1 MKNRRDIKSEMAYFY
16 TAIKNMDKKDSIKN
30 SKIQEHEIS
39 IEDVIYDKESENI
52 DIENQAFEKNLL
64 GWIELIENENLHSAI
79 RNLSIEDQIF
89 ISYIVKECKTQ
100 EELSK
105 KYKVTQSAICQ
116 RFCKL
121 IKTMKKEF
129 LKNFPKC
136 L

>member
-100 EELSK
+100 RELED
-105 KYKVTQSAICQ
+105 KYKIAHQNISK
-116 RFCKL
+116 RFSKIIEKL
-121 IKTMKKEF
+121 RKI
-129 LKNFPKC
+129 LR
-136 L
+136 

>member
-100 EELSK
+100 RELED
-105 KYKVTQSAICQ
+105 KYKIAHQNISK
-116 RFCKL
+116 RFSKIIEKL
-121 IKTMKKEF
+121 RKI
-129 LKNFPKC
+129 LK
-136 L
+136 

>member
-16 TAIKNMDKKDSIKN
+16 TVIKNMDKKDSIKS

-100 EELSK
+100 RELED
-105 KYKVTQSAICQ
+105 KYKIAHQNISK
-116 RFCKL
+116 RFSKIIEKL
-121 IKTMKKEF
+121 RKI
-129 LKNFPKC
+129 LK
-136 L
+136 

>member
-100 EELSK
+100 RELAKIYNVDHRTVGRRFQKILNIIK
-105 KYKVTQSAICQ
+105 K
-116 RFCKL
+116 FLCK
-121 IKTMKKEF
+121 K
-129 LKNFPKC
+129 
-136 L
+136 

>member
-16 TAIKNMDKKDSIKN
+16 TVIKNMDKKDSIKN
-30 SKIQEHEIS
+30 SKIQEHEVS
-39 IEDVIYDKESENI
+39 IEDVLYDKELENA

-100 EELSK
+100 RELED
-105 KYKVTQSAICQ
+105 KYKIAHQNISK
-116 RFCKL
+116 RFSKIIEKL
-121 IKTMKKEF
+121 RKI
-129 LKNFPKC
+129 LK
-136 L
+136 

>member
-16 TAIKNMDKKDSIKN
+16 TVNKNMDIKDSIKN

-64 GWIELIENENLHSAI
+64 GWIELIENEKLHKAI
-79 RNLSIEDQIF
+79 KNLSIEDQIF

-100 EELSK
+100 RELED
-105 KYKVTQSAICQ
+105 KYKIAHQNISK
-116 RFCKL
+116 RFSKIIEKL
-121 IKTMKKEF
+121 RKI
-129 LKNFPKC
+129 LR
-136 L
+136 